1 MTFLTLIDNQLV
13 KFKLSPNI
21 SILQACEIAGII
33 VPIFCYHE
41 CFWPFRLNAL
51 NNNFDYEL

>member
-1 MTFLTLIDNQLV
+1 MTFLIHIDNQPVEV
-13 KFKLSPNI
+13 KPNI
-21 SILQACEIAGII
+21 SILQVCEIAGII
-33 VPIFCYHE
+33 VPRFCYHE